1 MATRQKKEKAKTP
14 PVESKK
20 KKQDPPSKDP
30 EVVNPHEGDPT
41 SMGWK
46 LAKVLGEIHTI
57 PKEGYNPHFDYKY
70 VREDTLTEVIRPL
83 LSKWGISLVFGCVK
97 VEDLATGDDRGTWT
111 RIWCKFTL
119 MDSDGNKMSVLCP
132 GEGTDAKH
140 PDKALYK
147 AMTGATKYF
156 LYKTFLVST
165 GDDPERDDDPSSTT
179 PPKGGRKGKD
189 NTKKNTQTPPKQDAN
204 TPDMM
209 TSDQLDK
216 LKELSEGNN
225 NFTEQLVKVLAKI
238 IEEGG
243 TEGSAKRIIAECNRQ
258 NKELEEQKEKG
269 EEKTEDH
276 PNEKDEEVPF

>member
-1 MATRQKKEKAKTP
+1 MATRQKKEKAKTQ

-30 EVVNPHEGDPT
+30 ELVNTHEGDPET
-41 SMGWK
+41 LGWK

-57 PKEGYNPHFDYKY
+57 PKEGFNAHFNYHY

-83 LSKWGISLVFGCVK
+83 LAKWGVALVFGAVK
-97 VEDLATGDDRGTWT
+97 VEDLASEDDRGTWT
-111 RIWCKFTL
+111 RVWCQFTL
-119 MDSDGNKMSVLCP
+119 TDCDGHKMSVLCP

-165 GDDPERDDDPSSTT
+165 GDDPERDDELPPKNGRKKQTAKKQTAKQNTET
-179 PPKGGRKGKD
+179 PPL
-189 NTKKNTQTPPKQDAN
+189 QDAN

-209 TSDQLDK
+209 TSDQLDALNK
-216 LKELSEGNN
+216 YAENKDRFS
-225 NFTEQLVKVLAKI
+225 EQLVKVLGKI
-238 IEEGG
+238 IDEGG
-243 TEGSAKRIIAECNRQ
+243 TEGSAKRILVECKRQ
-258 NKELEEQKEKG
+258 VDLEEEKSKEETPDKAPQ
-269 EEKTEDH
+269 E
-276 PNEKDEEVPF
+276 PDEEVPF

>member
-1 MATRQKKEKAKTP
+1 MATR
-14 PVESKK
+14 KK
-20 KKQDPPSKDP
+20 KTAAKASVDSPKDP

-41 SMGWK
+41 TMGWK
-46 LAKVLGEIHTI
+46 MAKVLGEIHTI
-57 PKEGYNPHFDYKY
+57 PKEGFNAHFNYKY

-83 LSKWGISLVFGCVK
+83 LAKWGVSLVFGAVK

-119 MDSDGNKMSVLCP
+119 MDCDGHKMSVLCP

-165 GDDPERDDDPSSTT
+165 GDDPERDDDPDSTG
-179 PPKGGRKGKD
+179 PPKGGRKKKD
-189 NTKKNTQTPPKQDAN
+189 NAKKNTQTPPKQDAN

-209 TSDQLDK
+209 TTDQLDALNK
-216 LKELSEGNN
+216 YAENKDR
-225 NFTEQLVKVLAKI
+225 FTEQLVKVLGKI
-238 IEEGG
+238 IDEGG
-243 TEGSAKRIIAECNRQ
+243 TEGSAKRILAECKRQ
-258 NKELEEQKEKG
+258 VELEEQKTKEG
-269 EEKTEDH
+269 EEKTEEH

>member
-1 MATRQKKEKAKTP
+1 MATRKKKPAAKA
-14 PVESKK
+14 PVES
-20 KKQDPPSKDP
+20 PKDP
-30 EVVNPHEGDPT
+30 EVTNPHEGDPT

-119 MDSDGNKMSVLCP
+119 MDCDGNKMSVLCP

-179 PPKGGRKGKD
+179 PPKGGRKKKD
-189 NTKKNTQTPPKQDAN
+189 NAKKNTQTPPKQDAN

-209 TSDQLDK
+209 TSDQLDD
-216 LKELSEGNN
+216 LKKYAGNKDV
-225 NFTEQLVKVLAKI
+225 FTEQLVKVLEKI
-238 IEEGG
+238 IEDGG
-243 TEGSAKRIIAECNRQ
+243 TEGSAKRILVECKRQ
-258 NKELEEQKEKG
+258 TDLEEKKG